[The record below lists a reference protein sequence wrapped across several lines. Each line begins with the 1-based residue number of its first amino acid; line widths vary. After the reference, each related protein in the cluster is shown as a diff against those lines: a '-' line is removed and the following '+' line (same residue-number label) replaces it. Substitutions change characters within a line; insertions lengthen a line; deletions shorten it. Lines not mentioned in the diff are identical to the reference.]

1 MVLLPLLLVLLCVT
15 VSHGMAWF
23 TAKCATHLIVLI
35 LTLSPRLF
43 AFVIS
48 AEITCGRVVRVI
60 VIIRLIITSILLL
73 VVLLITLVSGL
84 LIRRLTY

>member
-1 MVLLPLLLVLLCVT
+1 
-15 VSHGMAWF
+15 MAWF
-23 TAKCATHLIVLI
+23 TAKGTTDLVVLI
-35 LTLSPRLF
+35 LTLSPWLF

-48 AEITCGRVVRVI
+48 AEITCGCIGRVI

-84 LIRRLTY
+84 LIRGFILIRNWVLSLVLVLYLEYA